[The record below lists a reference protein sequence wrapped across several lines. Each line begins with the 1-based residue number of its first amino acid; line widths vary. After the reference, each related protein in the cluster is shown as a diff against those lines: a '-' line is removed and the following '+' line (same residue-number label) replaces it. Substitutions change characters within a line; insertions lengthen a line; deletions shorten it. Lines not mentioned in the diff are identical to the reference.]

1 MFGSDKVLSGDP
13 ARAAPAQ
20 DHRDGDGVL
29 PPLSSAALLDSIQE
43 AYFAVDAGG
52 IVRGVNRATQ
62 DLLGFD
68 TREVCGRHLDE
79 TLSPEH
85 DAEPIAPA
93 LERLVAAGPAR
104 PVVRELTVRH
114 RDGHRVTVR
123 ASLSVARGAAGAV
136 ACVFLTDLSAEVTAD
151 RDAGFLTALLD
162 SLSVGVIA
170 VDGDG
175 RVIVVNRALRQVQHR
190 PPSDVPRSIP
200 DYLYDTSMRPLTW
213 EQTPV
218 MRALRGEHVDG
229 LDLMARA
236 PDDRLLTFASA
247 AQPIIGRDGRRL
259 GAVAVAH
266 EVTAMRRAERFGA
279 CRKEVE
285 QALGASSSIA
295 EAAPAVLSAVT
306 AALGWP
312 CAELFIINE
321 ATGGLHAVGHHSHT
335 DADLEEMFGHTP
347 RRGQGVTG
355 RVWETGEP
363 LWVPDITA
371 YADLVTAY
379 ERERVDLCSRHG
391 IRTALAIPVRDG
403 GTLLGVLTCYSG
415 LPEVDEELLTLLLDG
430 VAAQI
435 GVYVALRRAEELARQ
450 LHRSQDDFLDLVGH
464 ELRTPLT
471 AITANVAMLTEET
484 VGLDPE
490 LRQMMET
497 VARNT
502 GMLQRIVDSLL
513 DLAALESGHE
523 QLADDRVD
531 LAAVVAD
538 AVAAIR
544 ITAAEAGVRLVTE
557 LTRGLAVPGEARR
570 IRQVVDDL
578 LSNAVKYSPAGT
590 EVSVGLRVADHG
602 AELSIADHGI
612 GTPAGEQ
619 DQVFER
625 FYRASN
631 VRHHGVP
638 GSGLGLSLARA
649 IVRLHHGTIT
659 LAGNEPVGTVV
670 CVHLPFDPSPR

>member
-1 MFGSDKVLSGDP
+1 MSGPDKALP
-13 ARAAPAQ
+13 A
-20 DHRDGDGVL
+20 D

-43 AYFAVDAGG
+43 AYFAVDPGG
-52 IVRGVNRATQ
+52 VIRGFNRAARE
-62 DLLGFD
+62 LLGF
-68 TREVCGRHLDE
+68 TTSEVYEHHLDE
-79 TLSPEH
+79 TLSPEC
-85 DAEPIAPA
+85 DGEPIAPA
-93 LERLVAAGPAR
+93 LERLFAAGPAR

-114 RDGHRVTVR
+114 HDGHRVTTR
-123 ASLSVARGAAGAV
+123 ASLSVAQGTSGAL

-170 VDGDG
+170 VDDEGK
-175 RVIVVNRALRQVQHR
+175 VIVVNRALRQVQHR
-190 PPSDVPRSIP
+190 APTDVPRAIP

-218 MRALRGEHVDG
+218 MRALRGEHVSG

-259 GAVAVAH
+259 GGVAVAH
-266 EVTAMRRAERFGA
+266 EVTALRRAERFGS
-279 CRKEVE
+279 CRKDVE
-285 QALGASSSIA
+285 QALRASSSIA

-312 CAELFIINE
+312 CAELFVINE

-335 DADLEEMFGHTP
+335 GAEPDELFGHTP

-355 RVWETGEP
+355 RVWQTGEA
-363 LWVPDITA
+363 LWVPDVSA
-371 YADLVTAY
+371 HADLVTPY
-379 ERERVDLCSRHG
+379 EQERVEMCSRHG
-391 IRTALAIPVRDG
+391 IRTALAVPVRDG

-450 LHRSQDDFLDLVGH
+450 LRRSQDDFLDLIGH

-471 AITANVAMLTEET
+471 AITANVAMLTEEA

-490 LRQMMET
+490 LRQMMDT

-502 GMLQRIVDSLL
+502 GMLQRIVDALL

-531 LAAVVAD
+531 LAGVVAG
-538 AVAAIR
+538 AVTAIR
-544 ITAAEAGVRLVTE
+544 LTAAEAGVRLSTDLPE
-557 LTRGLAVPGEARR
+557 HLMVPGDGPRL
-570 IRQVVDDL
+570 RQVVDDL
-578 LSNAVKYSPAGT
+578 LSNAVKYSPAGA
-590 EVSVGLRVADHG
+590 EVSVGLRVAGPG
-602 AELSIADHGI
+602 AELHIADHGI

-659 LAGNEPVGTVV
+659 LAANEPVGTVV
-670 CVHLPFDPSPR
+670 SVHLPFDPSPR